1 MNDHVLDRLPLWV
14 GGDVEVSEAAA
25 IEAHLA
31 RCERCRAEADTY
43 LQSQAWL
50 KDAGV
55 PPFGAE
61 DREALRRAV
70 LAQVASAPS
79 VGRRWV
85 EWGAAALAAASVL
98 VLTLRRAKPVPPE
111 APPSRIAAKEAPPPA
126 STPVPT
132 PRVARHHAASR
143 RPTLVRV
150 SAPEPSRIEIQTANP
165 RIRIIWLARAT
176 QAEPPSLSTK
186 ETS

>member
-31 RCERCRAEADTY
+31 QCESCRAEADA
-43 LQSQAWL
+43 LRRSQAWL

-85 EWGAAALAAASVL
+85 GWGAAALAAASIL
-98 VLTLRRAKPVPPE
+98 LLTLSRKAVPAPEALAPHLATAEPLRPAPESVPPIRV
-111 APPSRIAAKEAPPPA
+111 ARRHAPPP
-126 STPVPT
+126 
-132 PRVARHHAASR
+132 
-143 RPTLVRV
+143 RPELVRT
-150 SAPEPSRIEIQTANP
+150 AGPGASRIEIQTANP

-176 QAEPPSLSTK
+176 QPDSPSHLTK
-186 ETS
+186 ENS